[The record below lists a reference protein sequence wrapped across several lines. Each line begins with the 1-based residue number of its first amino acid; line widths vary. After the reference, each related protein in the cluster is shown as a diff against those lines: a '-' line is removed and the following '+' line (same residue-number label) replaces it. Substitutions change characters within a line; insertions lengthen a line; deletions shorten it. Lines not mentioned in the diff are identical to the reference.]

1 VPFGVNTNHLK
12 IPGGLALSV
21 RPTTLLAVLTDLVE
35 VQVFRDS
42 EGPTLVGAIELVSP
56 SNKGRPAERDAF
68 VSKCASYLQQG
79 VGLVVVDVVTNR
91 RANLHTALLA
101 RVAAP
106 DPAILHAD
114 LYAAA
119 YHPVQQEGQTTV
131 EVWQEGLAVGRPL
144 PTIPLW
150 LRGGI
155 RLPVELEAAY
165 ERTCQEQRVR
175 ANGA

>member
-1 VPFGVNTNHLK
+1 
-12 IPGGLALSV
+12 
-21 RPTTLLAVLTDLVE
+21 
-35 VQVFRDS
+35 
-42 EGPTLVGAIELVSP
+42 
-56 SNKGRPAERDAF
+56 
-68 VSKCASYLQQG
+68 
-79 VGLVVVDVVTNR
+79 VVTNR

-101 RVAAP
+101 RVVAP
-106 DPAILHAD
+106 DPALLHAD

-131 EVWQEGLAVGRPL
+131 EVWQEELAVGRPL

-155 RLPVELEAAY
+155 SLPVELEATY

>member
-1 VPFGVNTNHLK
+1 M
-12 IPGGLALSV
+12 
-21 RPTTLLAVLTDLVE
+21 
-35 VQVFRDS
+35 
-42 EGPTLVGAIELVSP
+42 SP

-119 YHPVQQEGQTTV
+119 YHPVQQDGRTAV
-131 EVWQEGLAVGRPL
+131 EVWQEELAVGRPL

-155 RLPVELEAAY
+155 SLPVELEATY